1 MGVESGHRRLIIAL
15 LHQGGSRGPER
26 ARDLSWITHRKL
38 ILSPCPTAFH
48 LPGLFWLV
56 SRGGIMSLFIVGKA
70 QSRVSPPGAYRS
82 LHLLNVQ
89 DRAFLTGFLSLD
101 MGGWW
106 SWPSRGPSWA
116 VLSLQV
122 TLHLHQDAPNCPAAP
137 NQAGP
142 GRTKRNPQRWVVTS
156 ILEKDETEV
165 ERRGRDVWGK
175 CRYMGGGERIPG
187 RGCSHCRTRP
197 VWLSRVDGR
206 KGWGSQFS

>member
-1 MGVESGHRRLIIAL
+1 
-15 LHQGGSRGPER
+15 
-26 ARDLSWITHRKL
+26 
-38 ILSPCPTAFH
+38 
-48 LPGLFWLV
+48 
-56 SRGGIMSLFIVGKA
+56 MSLFIVGKA